1 MPRMQTYHVKFINN
15 QPPHT
20 SDCLKSQLQL
30 PVSALLKP
38 NLGYL
43 QSQGKMSGFKKQIV
57 AFDS

>member
-1 MPRMQTYHVKFINN
+1 MQTYHVKFINN